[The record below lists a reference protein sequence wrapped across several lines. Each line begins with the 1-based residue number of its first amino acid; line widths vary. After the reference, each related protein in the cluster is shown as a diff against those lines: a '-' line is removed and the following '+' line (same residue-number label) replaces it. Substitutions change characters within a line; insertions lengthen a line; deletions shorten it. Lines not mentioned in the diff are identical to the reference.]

1 MDKILEINDVR
12 KFFGRKEIL
21 RGINFSVEEGEI
33 ISVLGPSGCG
43 KSTLLNII
51 AGILPLDGGTVA
63 IHGQQVSAAG
73 KMVAI
78 QDRSINMVFQDFAL
92 WPHMKA
98 RENILYGLKVKKLG
112 KEEMESRLNEV
123 VSLLHLEGLLEQY
136 PSELSGGQQ
145 QRVALAR
152 AMATGPKILLL
163 DEPLSNLDAGLR
175 VQLREELKEL
185 QKKLGIT
192 MVFVTHDQEEA
203 LSLSDKIVVMEKGV
217 AVQTGTPREIYFS
230 PVSRYVASFVGKAN
244 YIEENG
250 RVQIVRPEDVWM
262 EMDPSGDYTVRSASF
277 MGAHTLYELENGS
290 NVIKADLFG
299 REGSL
304 FSVGDRVRAGWGSRK
319 DGPRDCH
326 L

>member
-1 MDKILEINDVR
+1 MFLQLKGLKKIYEDEKGLKNLDLEI
-12 KFFGRKEIL
+12 
-21 RGINFSVEEGEI
+21 EEG
-33 ISVLGPSGCG
+33 SFVTLLGPSGCG
-43 KSTLLNII
+43 KTTTLNLLGGFIQPDSGHILLEGEDITGLPPERRPVST
-51 AGILPLDGGTVA
+51 
-63 IHGQQVSAAG
+63 
-73 KMVAI
+73 
-78 QDRSINMVFQDFAL
+78 VFQSYAL
-92 WPHMKA
+92 FPHL
-98 RENILYGLKVKKLG
+98 NVLDNVCYGLRFFRGMKK
-112 KEEMESRLNEV
+112 KEAAPIAMEELKTVGLSDMKRPGSESCPAGSSR
-123 VSLLHLEGLLEQY
+123 GW
-136 PSELSGGQQ
+136 
-145 QRVALAR
+145 ALAR

-230 PVSRYVASFVGKAN
+230 PVSRYVAVLCGKGQLYSGEWPGTDRKAR
-244 YIEENG
+244 G
-250 RVQIVRPEDVWM
+250 RVDGNGPVRRLYGLVGQLHGKPIH
-262 EMDPSGDYTVRSASF
+262 F
-277 MGAHTLYELENGS
+277 MNWKGS

>member
-1 MDKILEINDVR
+1 M
-12 KFFGRKEIL
+12 
-21 RGINFSVEEGEI
+21 
-33 ISVLGPSGCG
+33 
-43 KSTLLNII
+43 
-51 AGILPLDGGTVA
+51 
-63 IHGQQVSAAG
+63 
-73 KMVAI
+73 
-78 QDRSINMVFQDFAL
+78 
-92 WPHMKA
+92 
-98 RENILYGLKVKKLG
+98 
-112 KEEMESRLNEV
+112 
-123 VSLLHLEGLLEQY
+123 
-136 PSELSGGQQ
+136 
-145 QRVALAR
+145 ALAR

-319 DGPRDCH
+319 DGSGDCR

>member
-1 MDKILEINDVR
+1 M
-12 KFFGRKEIL
+12 
-21 RGINFSVEEGEI
+21 EELKTVG
-33 ISVLGPSGCG
+33 LSGYE
-43 KSTLLNII
+43 T
-51 AGILPLDGGTVA
+51 
-63 IHGQQVSAAG
+63 
-73 KMVAI
+73 
-78 QDRSINMVFQDFAL
+78 
-92 WPHMKA
+92 A
-98 RENILYGLKVKKLG
+98 RIG
-112 KEEMESRLNEV
+112 
-123 VSLLHLEGLLEQY
+123 
-136 PSELSGGQQ
+136 ELSGGQQ

-262 EMDPSGDYTVRSASF
+262 EMDPSGAYTVRSSSF

-304 FSVGDRVRAGWGSRK
+304 FSVGDRVRAGWGNRK
-319 DGPRDCH
+319 DGPGDCH

>member
-1 MDKILEINDVR
+1 
-12 KFFGRKEIL
+12 
-21 RGINFSVEEGEI
+21 
-33 ISVLGPSGCG
+33 
-43 KSTLLNII
+43 
-51 AGILPLDGGTVA
+51 
-63 IHGQQVSAAG
+63 
-73 KMVAI
+73 
-78 QDRSINMVFQDFAL
+78 
-92 WPHMKA
+92 
-98 RENILYGLKVKKLG
+98 
-112 KEEMESRLNEV
+112 
-123 VSLLHLEGLLEQY
+123 
-136 PSELSGGQQ
+136 
-145 QRVALAR
+145 
-152 AMATGPKILLL
+152 
-163 DEPLSNLDAGLR
+163 
-175 VQLREELKEL
+175 
-185 QKKLGIT
+185 

-319 DGPRDCH
+319 DGPRDCR